1 MIKLKKKNFFL
12 GGGGLSNPL
21 FTSLTRAQ
29 NPGLQKKKKKRKEK
43 IKRGQRLV
51 FCSVMLGWVFRGIF
65 YNMHPKLLAKLCL
78 EMLFG
83 RGKTILPSAFQ
94 QNKCTQNLVPEGQLF
109 RKEHIRY

>member
-1 MIKLKKKNFFL
+1 MIKLKKKFFFWE
-12 GGGGLSNPL
+12 GGLSNPL
-21 FTSLTRAQ
+21 FTSLIRAQ
-29 NPGLQKKKKKRKEK
+29 NPGLKKKKKRKEK

-78 EMLFG
+78 QMLFG

>member
-1 MIKLKKKNFFL
+1 MIKFLKKIFFL
-12 GGGGLSNPL
+12 GGGVEQPIIYIFNKGSKSW
-21 FTSLTRAQ
+21 TA
-29 NPGLQKKKKKRKEK
+29 KKKKKRKEK

-51 FCSVMLGWVFRGIF
+51 FCSVMLGCVFRGIF

-78 EMLFG
+78 QMLFG

>member
-1 MIKLKKKNFFL
+1 MIKFKKKFFFWE
-12 GGGGLSNPL
+12 GGLSNPL
-21 FTSLTRAQ
+21 FTSLIRAQ
-29 NPGLQKKKKKRKEK
+29 NPELQKKKKRKEK

-51 FCSVMLGWVFRGIF
+51 FCSVMLGCVFRGIF

-78 EMLFG
+78 QMVFG

>member
-1 MIKLKKKNFFL
+1 MIKFKKKIFFL
-12 GGGGLSNPL
+12 GGGVEQPIIYIFNKGSKSW
-21 FTSLTRAQ
+21 TA
-29 NPGLQKKKKKRKEK
+29 KKKKRKEK

-51 FCSVMLGWVFRGIF
+51 FCSVMLGCVFRGIF

-78 EMLFG
+78 QMLFG

-94 QNKCTQNLVPEGQLF
+94 QNKCTKNLVPEGQLF